1 MKGFSLRTKF
11 DSETC
16 IKKYIVAVQMQYD
29 CTIKYAR
36 HNVAREF
43 ATPSLKAFYDD
54 QGIEQQVTVPY
65 AH

>member
-1 MKGFSLRTKF
+1 MKGFSLRAKF

>member
-1 MKGFSLRTKF
+1 MKGFSLRAKF

-29 CTIKYAR
+29 CTVKYAR
-36 HNVAREF
+36 HNVAREC
-43 ATPSLKAFYDD
+43 ASTSLKAFYDD